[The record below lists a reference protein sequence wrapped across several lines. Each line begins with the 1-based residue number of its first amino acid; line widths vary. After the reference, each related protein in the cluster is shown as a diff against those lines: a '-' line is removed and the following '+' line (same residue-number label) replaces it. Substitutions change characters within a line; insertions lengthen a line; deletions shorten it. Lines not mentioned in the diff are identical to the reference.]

1 MGNVIPWSQIHP
13 SITSQEPFVAVVI
26 IDPQRQICVS
36 EMVPFDLE
44 ALTSPD
50 VSASEVVAAA
60 QAAAA
65 KVASGYRTRRKETP
79 TPNRPREGTTSLTLP
94 ERLKRSPG
102 TKAPLAWADG
112 PGKRGSGKLEGVENL
127 EGMEIR
133 GGLRLLNGGKR

>member
-44 ALTSPD
+44 ALANPD
-50 VSASEVVAAA
+50 VSASEVIAAA

-65 KVASGYRTRRKETP
+65 KVASGYRARRKETP
-79 TPNRPREGTTSLTLP
+79 PPTLP
-94 ERLKRSPG
+94 RTGRRG
-102 TKAPLAWADG
+102 NQTAPPPTAS
-112 PGKRGSGKLEGVENL
+112 RGRGRENS
-127 EGMEIR
+127 
-133 GGLRLLNGGKR
+133 GLRVLDGGKR

>member
-36 EMVPFDLE
+36 EMVPFDLD
-44 ALTSPD
+44 ALTKPD
-50 VSASEVVAAA
+50 VYASEVIAAA
-60 QAAAA
+60 QAAGA

-102 TKAPLAWADG
+102 TKAPLA
-112 PGKRGSGKLEGVENL
+112 
-127 EGMEIR
+127 
-133 GGLRLLNGGKR
+133 

>member
-44 ALTSPD
+44 ALGNPD
-50 VSASEVVAAA
+50 VSASEVIAAA

-65 KVASGYRTRRKETP
+65 KVASGYRTRRKEAGAP
-79 TPNRPREGTTSLTLP
+79 SLTL
-94 ERLKRSPG
+94 
-102 TKAPLAWADG
+102 A
-112 PGKRGSGKLEGVENL
+112 GKRGREKVSASIMTLPLEMAAENSP
-127 EGMEIR
+127 GMENPA
-133 GGLRLLNGGKR
+133 GLRVLNGGKS